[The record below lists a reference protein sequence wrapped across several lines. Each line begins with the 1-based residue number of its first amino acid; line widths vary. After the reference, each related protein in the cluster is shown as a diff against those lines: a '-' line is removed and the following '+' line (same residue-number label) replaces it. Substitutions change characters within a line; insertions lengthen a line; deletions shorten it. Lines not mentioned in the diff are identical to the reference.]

1 MKKKNKL
8 QLHLFWMGL
17 SLIYSA
23 KKYAFGTYCVLG
35 AHPGI
40 GIHQ

>member
-1 MKKKNKL
+1 MKKEKQITIARILDGFIIN
-8 QLHLFWMGL
+8 LF
-17 SLIYSA
+17 S
-23 KKYAFGTYCVLG
+23 KYAFGTYYVLG

>member
-1 MKKKNKL
+1 MKKEKQITIAFILAGFIIN
-8 QLHLFWMGL
+8 LFN
-17 SLIYSA
+17 
-23 KKYAFGTYCVLG
+23 KYAFGTYYVLG